1 MIHDMDYQKFGYF
14 DCGSDIR
21 LVGRITRDYSKMK
34 FLENKQQMQSRH
46 TLLVNI
52 HITVLKGECL

>member
-34 FLENKQQMQSRH
+34 FLEKQAANAVAAYFTGQY
-46 TLLVNI
+46 TYNC
-52 HITVLKGECL
+52 T